1 MEIKIS
7 KLEQLIAKLTM
18 AEEIYEQASKKVH
31 DQPMSEY
38 FSTLARKK
46 RNFIDT
52 LSSEMHLNGQEEK
65 IGFEINSIVVRLKQY
80 ELLDFCGKREE
91 ELISM
96 YQNLLNEYF
105 DEEYKQKMILT
116 QMVDSKDV
124 LIKLNDKKAA
134 LQYQSR

>member
-1 MEIKIS
+1 MEIKIA
-7 KLEQLIAKLTM
+7 KLEQLIAKLNM
-18 AEEIYEQASKKVH
+18 AEEIYKQASKKVH

-38 FSTLARKK
+38 FSALARKK

-52 LSSEMHLNGQEEK
+52 LYTEMHLIGHEEK
-65 IGFEINSIVVRLKQY
+65 IGFEISSIVVGLKQY

-96 YQNLLNEYF
+96 YKNLLNEYN
-105 DEEYKQKMILT
+105 DEEYIQKMILT

-124 LIKLNDKKAA
+124 LIKLSEKKASS
-134 LQYQSR
+134 QYKSR